1 MNVEK
6 TIETLK
12 KNGFKVSFFEN
23 KEAAADYIVGEL
35 SGKTI
40 GIGGSKT
47 VEALGVY
54 ERLMEN
60 NTVYWHWFQQ
70 PQNEVRYKAAGAQVN
85 ISSANG
91 IAETGEI
98 VNIDGSGNRVAST
111 LFGHEKLIIVAGVN
125 KIAPDGAAA
134 LYRARNV
141 ASPLNARRLGMKT
154 PCATGELKCH
164 DCSSPQRIC
173 GGVSTLLRPMFGIG
187 ETEVILINE
196 ELGY

>member
-1 MNVEK
+1 MKAEK
-6 TIETLK
+6 TIETLR
-12 KNGFKVSFFEN
+12 KNGFKVSWFET
-23 KEAAADYIVGEL
+23 KEEAAEYLLAEIN
-35 SGKTI
+35 GKTV

-47 VEALGVY
+47 VEALNIY
-54 ERLMEN
+54 DKLMEN

-70 PQNEVRYKAAGAQVN
+70 PQDEVRRKASEAQVYLT
-85 ISSANG
+85 SANG
-91 IAETGEI
+91 IGETGEI
-98 VNIDGSGNRVAST
+98 VNIDGNGNRVASN
-111 LFGHEKLIIVAGVN
+111 LYGHEKLFIIAGVN

>member
-1 MNVEK
+1 MKAEK
-6 TIETLK
+6 TIETLR
-12 KNGFKVSFFEN
+12 KNGFKVSYFET
-23 KEAAADYIVGEL
+23 KEEAAEYLLAQIN
-35 SGKTI
+35 GKTV

-47 VEALGVY
+47 VEALNIY
-54 ERLMEN
+54 EKLMEN

-70 PQNEVRYKAAGAQVN
+70 PQDEVRQNAAKAQVYLT
-85 ISSANG
+85 SANG
-91 IAETGEI
+91 IGETGEI
-98 VNIDGSGNRVAST
+98 VNIDGNGNRVASN
-111 LFGHEKLIIVAGVN
+111 LYGHEKLFIIAGVN

-134 LYRARNV
+134 LWRARNV

-173 GGVSTLLRPMFGIG
+173 GGVSTILRPMRGIS
-187 ETEVILINE
+187 ETEVVLINE

>member
-1 MNVEK
+1 MNAEK

-12 KNGFKVSFFEN
+12 KHGFTVSYFET
-23 KEAAADYIVGEL
+23 KEEAAEHILARIN
-35 SGKTI
+35 GKTV

-47 VEALGVY
+47 IEALGIY
-54 ERLMEN
+54 EQLMEN

-70 PQNEVRYKAAGAQVN
+70 PQNEVRRKASEAQVYLT
-85 ISSANG
+85 SANG

-98 VNIDGSGNRVAST
+98 VNIDGNGNRIASN
-111 LFGHEKLIIVAGVN
+111 LYGHEKLFIVAGVN

-173 GGVSTLLRPMFGIG
+173 GGVSTILRPMGGIG
-187 ETEVILINE
+187 ETEVVLINE

>member
-1 MNVEK
+1 MDPKK
-6 TIETLK
+6 TIETLR
-12 KNGFKVSFFEN
+12 KNGFKVSCFETSA
-23 KEAAADYIVGEL
+23 EAADYLTEQIK
-35 SGKTI
+35 GKTV

-47 VEALGVY
+47 IEALGIY
-54 ERLMEN
+54 ERLQED

-70 PQNEVRYKAAGAQVN
+70 PQNEIRYKAAGAQVYLT
-85 ISSANG
+85 SANG

-111 LFGHEKLIIVAGVN
+111 LFGHEKLFIVAGVN

-187 ETEVILINE
+187 ETEVVIINE

>member
-6 TIETLK
+6 TIETLRK
-12 KNGFKVSFFEN
+12 KGYKVSFFESGT
-23 KEAAADYIVGEL
+23 EAADYIVSEIE
-35 SGKTI
+35 GKTV

-54 ERLMEN
+54 ERLQEN

-70 PQNEVRYKAAGAQVN
+70 PQNEIRYKAAGAQVY
-85 ISSANG
+85 ISSANA

-98 VNIDGSGNRVAST
+98 VNIDGNGNRVAS
-111 LFGHEKLIIVAGVN
+111 LMFGHEKLFIVAGVN

-141 ASPLNARRLGMKT
+141 ASPLNARRFGLKT

-164 DCSSPQRIC
+164 DCNSPQRIC

-187 ETEVILINE
+187 ETEVVLINE

>member
-6 TIETLK
+6 TIETLR
-12 KNGFKVSFFEN
+12 KNGFKVSWFESSG
-23 KEAAADYIVGEL
+23 EAADYIVSSIG
-35 SGKTI
+35 GKSV

-70 PQNEVRYKAAGAQVN
+70 PQSEIRHKAAGAQVY
-85 ISSANG
+85 ISSANA

-98 VNIDGSGNRVAST
+98 VNIDGNGNRVAST
-111 LFGHEKLIIVAGVN
+111 LFGHERLIIVAGVN
-125 KIAPDGAAA
+125 KIAEDGAAA

-154 PCATGELKCH
+154 PCTTGELKCH

-173 GGVSTLLRPMFGIG
+173 GGVSTLLRPMSGIG
-187 ETEVILINE
+187 ETEVVLINE

>member
-1 MNVEK
+1 MNVKK

-23 KEAAADYIVGEL
+23 KEAAADYIVSEI
-35 SGKTI
+35 SGKTV

-47 VEALGVY
+47 VEALGVH

-60 NTVYWHWFQQ
+60 NTVWWHWFQQ
-70 PQNEVRYKAAGAQVN
+70 PQDEIRRKAATAQVYL
-85 ISSANG
+85 SSANG

-98 VNIDGSGNRVAST
+98 VNIDGNGNRVAST
-111 LFGHEKLIIVAGVN
+111 MFGHEKLIIVAGVN

-134 LYRARNV
+134 LHRARNV
-141 ASPLNARRLGMKT
+141 ASPLNARRLNMKT

-164 DCSSPQRIC
+164 DCSCPQRIC

-187 ETEVILINE
+187 ETEVVLINE

>member
-1 MNVEK
+1 MDPAK
-6 TIETLK
+6 TIETLR
-12 KNGFKVSFFEN
+12 KNGFKVTYFE
-23 KEAAADYIVGEL
+23 KADQAADYLVEQIK
-35 SGKTI
+35 GKTV

-47 VEALGVY
+47 IEALGIY
-54 ERLMEN
+54 ERLQED

-70 PQNEVRYKAAGAQVN
+70 PQNEIRCKAADAQVYL
-85 ISSANG
+85 SSANG

-111 LFGHEKLIIVAGVN
+111 LFGHEKLFIVAGVN

-134 LYRARNV
+134 LHRARNV

-154 PCATGELKCH
+154 PCASGELKCH

-173 GGVSTLLRPMFGIG
+173 GGISTLLRPMFGIG
-187 ETEVILINE
+187 ETEVVIINE